1 MTSLTFL
8 GFCNFVA
15 IDFNDLI
22 LVEKL
27 EQVLF
32 GVDRAPDRTYERD
45 LLQFRSVQKR
55 SGPPLCS
62 VSRMNEI
69 LPSRQG
75 SGLR

>member
-1 MTSLTFL
+1 MTSLTVL

-32 GVDRAPDRTYERD
+32 GIDRAADVLMNETCCNFEAFRKEVDRAFVISETYE
-45 LLQFRSVQKR
+45 
-55 SGPPLCS
+55 
-62 VSRMNEI
+62 
-69 LPSRQG
+69 
-75 SGLR
+75 